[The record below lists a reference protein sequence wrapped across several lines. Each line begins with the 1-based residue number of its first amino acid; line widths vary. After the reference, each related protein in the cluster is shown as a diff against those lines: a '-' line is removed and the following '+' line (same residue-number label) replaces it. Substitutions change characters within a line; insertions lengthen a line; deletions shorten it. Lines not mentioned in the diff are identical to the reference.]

1 MPAGLNFAGHNM
13 KNKIPEGFVPFPK
26 MPGFLE
32 TTGPLYVNYTDT
44 EARLGVL
51 IEEKHVNIANIC
63 HGGMI
68 MTLADMQ
75 LGIGAQA
82 ALKMRKFLPTMHMSG
97 DFVAPTPLGAW
108 LEGRTEVIKATRKS
122 IFATCILTAD
132 GETVFSGSG
141 IMKIPGDKSGQF
153 ADIMISDRG

>member
-1 MPAGLNFAGHNM
+1 MN
-13 KNKIPEGFVPFPK
+13 NKIPEGFVPFPK

-44 EARLGVL
+44 EARLGILV
-51 IEEKHVNIANIC
+51 EKKHVNIANIC

-75 LGIGAQA
+75 LGIGSQA
-82 ALKMRKFLPTMHMSG
+82 VLKMRKFLPTMHMSG

-108 LEGRTEVIKATRKS
+108 LEGSTQVTKATRKT
-122 IFATCILTAD
+122 IFATCTLTAD
-132 GETVFSGSG
+132 GEIVFSGSG
-141 IMKIPGDKSGQF
+141 IMKIPGDSGGQF
-153 ADIMISDRG
+153 ADIMISERS

>member
-1 MPAGLNFAGHNM
+1 MT
-13 KNKIPEGFVPFPK
+13 NKIPEGFVPFPEF
-26 MPGFLE
+26 PGFLE

-44 EARLGVL
+44 EARLGILV
-51 IEEKHVNIANIC
+51 EKKHVNIANIC

-122 IFATCILTAD
+122 IFATCILKAD

-141 IMKIPGDKSGQF
+141 IMKIPGDNGGQF